1 MFLNNLILNKMLLI
15 LFSFH
20 VCADIY
26 AYIAYKILPD
36 IPNERFIYR
45 WFKNPSPSR
54 PLMCGRC
61 RAAIFVAPHPAL
73 SAEPPA
79 VLHLPAL
86 SRPLATLP
94 STAMTTLDLAARIG
108 ANPAKFFFNAAK
120 TLQTPARAYDDIGY
134 QQFRA
139 DIFRIHVYV
148 ILSTWHY
155 F

>member
-1 MFLNNLILNKMLLI
+1 MVLGYCKG
-15 LFSFH
+15 
-20 VCADIY
+20 
-26 AYIAYKILPD
+26 K
-36 IPNERFIYR
+36 RFINCR
-45 WFKNPSPSR
+45 FKNPSPSR

-120 TLQTPARAYDDIGY
+120 TLQTRKGDEYRIISSIDGY
-134 QQFRA
+134 FV
-139 DIFRIHVYV
+139 RIHARVRV
-148 ILSTWHY
+148 TLTTTAPFLTLES
-155 F
+155 